1 MAEIQNQPV
10 RSRDAQRT
18 REIILDA
25 AQAAFAEHGYDGARI
40 QAIARASGYNI
51 SLLFQYFT
59 DKTGLYAAVLQRAD
73 QELNAL
79 LEKILAPWLSNTET
93 ILDAQGFQ
101 AFLQALVRTTFDY
114 MVEHPH
120 LLRIITWEMA
130 EGWSSYLAVASYGGS
145 ASMGGG
151 ASAFTAGES
160 EPVKTLF
167 RTAMDA
173 GLLRS
178 DFFPMIQ
185 LTLVLNLCQSYCAS
199 LPLYRMILSGEDIA
213 SPSSLALAREY
224 LTKLV
229 VAGMMADPS
238 LRSTPAKRI
247 EKKEI
252 NHD

>member
-1 MAEIQNQPV
+1 MTEIRNQPA

-51 SLLFQYFT
+51 SLLIQYFT
-59 DKTGLYAAVLQRAD
+59 DKPGLYAAVLQRAD

-79 LEKILAPWLSNTET
+79 LEKILAPWLSNTEAV
-93 ILDAQGFQ
+93 LDAQRFQ
-101 AFLQALVRTTFDY
+101 AFLQTLVRTTFDY

-130 EGWSSYLAVASYGGS
+130 EGWSSYLAVASNGGS
-145 ASMGGG
+145 

-199 LPLYRMILSGEDIA
+199 LPLYRTILSGEDIA
-213 SPSSLALAREY
+213 SPTSLALAREY
-224 LTKLV
+224 LSNLV
-229 VAGMMADPS
+229 VAGMMADSS
-238 LRSTPAKRI
+238 LRSTPAKR
-247 EKKEI
+247 K
-252 NHD
+252 